1 MENFIYDSIDMEQFE
16 YAFCRLWMET
26 GQALTAFEMDLKA
39 VKNLQLDPRSGGFS
53 SFITFVYRQFEVL
66 EDEYCTQ

>member
-1 MENFIYDSIDMEQFE
+1 
-16 YAFCRLWMET
+16 MET

-66 EDEYCTQ
+66 ENEYCTQQEVKAIVRDITRKIQPYL

>member
-1 MENFIYDSIDMEQFE
+1 
-16 YAFCRLWMET
+16 MET

-53 SFITFVYRQFEVL
+53 SFITFGYRQFEVL